1 MAEEERQAL
10 GRDVFIA
17 LAAVG
22 WADGKLEQEEADAIV
37 QMAAEEGLDIE
48 EIAEIEAATQ
58 SPVDVGKIDTSK
70 MTKADRLFVYA
81 CAAWI
86 ARVDGE
92 VAPEEITALNKVA
105 KALRI
110 PDKPRERADRIAME
124 VGKRSLSTEPG
135 FYNIPKLRRA
145 IMAGLEM
152 AKKLRGTQD
161 DD

>member
-1 MAEEERQAL
+1 MAEERQKL

-37 QMAAEEGLDIE
+37 QMAAEEGLDLE
-48 EIAEIEAATQ
+48 EIDEIEKATQ
-58 SPVDVGKIDTSK
+58 SPVDVGKINTTDMS
-70 MTKADRLFVYA
+70 KADRLFVYA
-81 CAAWI
+81 CAAWV

-105 KALRI
+105 KALRL

-124 VGKRSLSTEPG
+124 VGKRSLSNEPG

-145 IMAGLEM
+145 IKAGLQM
-152 AKKLRGTQD
+152 AQKIRGTQD
-161 DD
+161 ED